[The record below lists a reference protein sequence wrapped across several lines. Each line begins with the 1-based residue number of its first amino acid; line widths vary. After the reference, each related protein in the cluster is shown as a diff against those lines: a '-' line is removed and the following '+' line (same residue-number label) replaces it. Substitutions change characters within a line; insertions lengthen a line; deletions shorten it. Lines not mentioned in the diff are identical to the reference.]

1 MAYSKIKET
10 TILGQAGTT
19 WTIQMWRE
27 NYSGSSSN
35 MELQGEGFEITWT
48 GEGNTRNRQFLTSEL
63 VLKFYVQNSGDENLQ
78 SLIFNSGDKE
88 FFIRIYKNGTA
99 VSNLW
104 WFGFVQPSFD
114 RISNEPFPYVIDLIA
129 TDSIGVYNQRKDDVL
144 SASQWNRPYRILNHI
159 VDFGTTMGLSSG
171 SSADTGPV
179 PVGRKYIKT
188 NIDWFRDGD
197 TYQANDPF
205 YSYYTAL
212 AAYRKDAEKKPL
224 NYKKYDVLKG
234 ALQTFNSQCFLS
246 EGAYWFTQS
255 LNNLGSS
262 GNIRIYNY
270 IGNDNEIPSS
280 SDIGNEN
287 TILHINQ
294 TTAANKGVVLGG
306 GGKTFDPVLKSV
318 SCDFINGV
326 ANFILPPNT
335 SLLTPT
341 NVGFLQGDADQ
352 IGNLQI
358 SLKVYHTEVFNAN
371 QLNFPSG
378 SPSYDLVNSGF
389 RTELLFTIKI
399 GIGSDTRY
407 LAVSGASMIWQSSEP
422 TGIAR
427 LFMTRGKSA
436 YGGTGSALLNNT
448 TFSEPWVHSTS
459 LSNNDPIQSDL
470 SSLAAAEFPCRIDK
484 SGSVYTART
493 RAFFEGIIPPPP
505 LSGEMTIQVAGVNK
519 YYLYQYTSPTNQGF
533 LPNSGGVQFAA
544 QIPSTVT
551 KASFSDPSNESY
563 LAANNEAISLGI
575 GEGITFTTSQS
586 TTDAFENENL
596 GEINVGQT
604 SAANPNYQMGINSV
618 QHNTGNDASPV
629 MIPSQGF
636 RRNNTGSYAN
646 ILNLLTNNYL
656 ALQSKPLEILQA
668 DIFSPNISPS
678 RLVKYDIDNPTN
690 GTNFTY
696 YQFLGGTFKAQS
708 ETMSGEWFKVSE
720 STNLT
725 NEDTP
730 YTGPHKITK
739 FNLGLSNSELV
750 NNNFTTKNRDNS
762 YGVLGT
768 GLSEFTAST
777 RIVLNANSKGKIFDN
792 QKLLLSFPDGTNGLV
807 VTANGGNT
815 TSDSSI
821 TLDSFTPQITYPA
834 GSILQPL
841 AFDLTNVNFGE
852 GDSLIAN
859 NIGTIYN
866 TQMYL
871 TATDFVSTDSSTSPG
886 VLGVSGAFIT
896 PPTSSTLLIAN
907 FQIPLGYK
915 GVSVVVYGN
924 NTSATFT
931 IRKSEVDDATSTE
944 VGSSTAINSTKTLNS
959 GQNGVTG
966 TYWSIIVSTGATNRT
981 VTGAK
986 IIIAKI

>member
-19 WTIQMWRE
+19 WTIQMWRD
-27 NYSGSSSN
+27 NYSGSSSD
-35 MELQGEGFEITWT
+35 MKLQGEGFEITWT

-63 VLKFYVQNSGDENLQ
+63 VLKFYVENGGDENLQ
-78 SLIFNSGDKE
+78 NSIFNSGDKE

-129 TDSIGVYNQRKDDVL
+129 TDSIGVYNQRKDDTL
-144 SASQWNRPYRILNHI
+144 NSSEWNRPYRILNHI

-179 PVGRKYIKT
+179 PVGRRYIKT
-188 NIDWFRDGD
+188 NVDWFRNGD

-212 AAYRKDAEKKPL
+212 AAYRKDVENKPL

-234 ALQTFNSQCFLS
+234 ALQTFNAQCFLS
-246 EGAYWFTQS
+246 EGSYWFTQS

-262 GNIRIYNY
+262 GDIRIYNY

-280 SDIGNEN
+280 ANIGNEN

-294 TTAANKGVVLGG
+294 TIAANKGTVLGG

-335 SLLTPT
+335 SLLTAT

-352 IGNLQI
+352 IGDLQI
-358 SLKVYHTEVFNAN
+358 SLKVYHTEVFNEN

-389 RTELLFTIKI
+389 KTELLFTIKI
-399 GIGSDTRY
+399 GIGSNTRY
-407 LAVSGASMIWQSSEP
+407 LAVSNDSMVWQSSEP
-422 TGIAR
+422 TGNAR
-427 LFMTRGKSA
+427 LFMTRGKSV
-436 YGGTGSALLNNT
+436 YGGSGSQLLNNT
-448 TFSEPWVHSTS
+448 TYSEPWVNSTS
-459 LSNNDPIQSDL
+459 LSNYDPIQSDL
-470 SSLAAAEFPCRIDK
+470 SSPNADEFPCRIDK

-533 LPNSGGVQFAA
+533 LPDSGGVQYAA
-544 QIPSTVT
+544 QIPSSVT

-563 LAANNEAISLGI
+563 LSANNNAISLGV

-586 TTDAFENENL
+586 TTDAFENEDL

-604 SAANPNYQMGINSV
+604 GVENPNYQMGINSV

-636 RRNNTGSYAN
+636 RRNNSGSYVN
-646 ILNLLTNNYL
+646 ILNLLTSNYL

-678 RLVKYDIDNPTN
+678 RLVKYDINDPSS
-690 GTNFTY
+690 GTDFTY
-696 YQFLGGTFKAQS
+696 YQFLGGTFGAQS

-725 NEDTP
+725 NDDTP
-730 YTGPHKITK
+730 YVGPHKITK
-739 FNLGLSNSELV
+739 FNLGLNNSELV

-762 YGVLGT
+762 YGVVGT
-768 GLSEFTAST
+768 ELPEFTAAI

-815 TSDSSI
+815 TSDSAI
-821 TLDSFTPQITYPA
+821 TLDSFTPQITYPL

-841 AFDLTNVNFGE
+841 NFDLTNVSFGE

-866 TQMYL
+866 TQICL
-871 TATDFVSTDSSTSPG
+871 TATDFVSTNSSTSPG
-886 VLGVSGAFIT
+886 NVDSTGAFIT
-896 PPTSSTLLIAN
+896 APTSSTLLIAN

-915 GVSVVVYGN
+915 GVSVIVYGN
-924 NTSATFT
+924 DTSSTFT
-931 IRKSEVDDATSTE
+931 VRKSQVDNRTSTE
-944 VGSSTAINSTKTLNS
+944 VGSSIAINSTRTLSS
-959 GQNGVTG
+959 GQK
-966 TYWSIIVSTGATNRT
+966 WSCRSLLEYYSKSRCN
-981 VTGAK
+981 
-986 IIIAKI
+986 